1 MRYILLLVVSSII
14 LLLSPRDR
22 VDWLFPLLLG
32 LLLVMSNSILRK
44 NKGHAWLVHP
54 STMILNY
61 IGLSV
66 FLGSVAFSFDLVAI
80 QKDLGVY
87 KAWSYYNYT
96 STIFILLIGAF
107 VVGSCQRN
115 LRIVPESFVPRRK
128 RIFYWILLPWFSFFF
143 VPLNLDIIGGSG
155 DFAIVI
161 KTCLA
166 IFFIYRIS
174 YLDSFMMRWLLYFG
188 IIFVFAL
195 FSIQEKREAIFL
207 IFPMVYLE
215 ITKGLL
221 QLNFKSFLLSILS
234 FFIITML
241 IVSMSIGRGYG
252 GFGED
257 LSLLQSFAYIDDYIK
272 SPEFVIYFAQ
282 NIETNYTFFHALN
295 SIELVLLDSSYLSY
309 GSTFWKVLF
318 IPFPRSIFPFKP
330 YSILELYTSAYAP
343 SFRSIRGSWVVP
355 VFSEFVWNFGILGI
369 VASYLFGRLMSVFN
383 DKLSTSVLMNG
394 GLRTIRLLFT
404 YTILFTYVRGSGLDQ
419 FVLYWL
425 IGISVIFYYK
435 FLKKVF

>member
-32 LLLVMSNSILRK
+32 LLIVMSNSILKK
-44 NKGHAWLVHP
+44 NTGHAWLVHP

-66 FLGSVAFSFDLVAI
+66 FLGAIAFSFDLVAI
-80 QKDLGVY
+80 QKDLSAY

-107 VVGSCQRN
+107 VMGSCQRN
-115 LRIVPESFVPRRK
+115 LRVDPESFVPRRK
-128 RIFYWILLPWFSFFF
+128 RILYLILLPWFTFFF
-143 VPLNLDIIGGSG
+143 VPLNLNIIGGSG

-161 KTCLA
+161 KTILA

-174 YLDSFMMRWLLYFG
+174 NFEFSIARWLLYFG

-207 IFPMVYLE
+207 LFPMVYLE

-221 QLNFKSFLLSILS
+221 QFTVRSFFLSILTI
-234 FFIITML
+234 FFIATL
-241 IVSMSIGRGYG
+241 ILSMSIGRGYG
-252 GFGED
+252 DFGED
-257 LSLLQSFAYIDDYIK
+257 LSLLESFGYIDDYIK

-282 NIETNYTFFHALN
+282 NIETNYTFFHSLN
-295 SIELVLLDSSYLSY
+295 SMELVLLDSSHLSY
-309 GSTFWKVLF
+309 GSTFWKVFL

-330 YSILELYTSAYAP
+330 DSILELYTSAYAS
-343 SFRSIRGSWVVP
+343 SFRSIGGSWVVS
-355 VFSEFVWNFGILGI
+355 VFSEFVWNFSILG
-369 VASYLFGRLMSVFN
+369 VGASYLFGRLMGVFN
-383 DKLSTSVLMNG
+383 HKLSSSVLKNDG
-394 GLRTIRLLFT
+394 IGTIRLLFT

-425 IGISVIFYYK
+425 IGISVIFYYQ